1 MSARRASFRLYL
13 ITDRKLARGGD
24 LIATCEAVLRAAEE
38 SGARGQLAIQIREKD
53 LTARALYALALRLRE
68 PCRRYGAPL
77 FINDRVDVAM
87 AVGADGVHLPADS
100 FSPTDARKLLG
111 PHRLIG
117 VSTHAIDEVIAAA
130 DGGADF
136 AVYGPVFEPISKSSY
151 GPPRGIE
158 ALREVCAQSTIPV
171 FALGGIN
178 AERARELAGT
188 GAAGVAAIG
197 AVMGAEHPGAAVRSL
212 LDAIAGRC

>member
-13 ITDRKLARGGD
+13 ITDRKLARDGD
-24 LIATCEAVLRAAEE
+24 LIAACEAGMRAADE

-53 LTARALYALALRLRE
+53 LTARALYELALKLRE
-68 PCRRYGAPL
+68 LCRRYGAPM
-77 FINDRVDVAM
+77 FVNDRIDVAM

-117 VSTHAIDEVIAAA
+117 VSTHGLDEVLAAA
-130 DGGADF
+130 DTGADF
-136 AVYGPVFEPISKSSY
+136 VVYGPVFAPISKSSY
-151 GPPRGIE
+151 GPPQGVD
-158 ALREVCAQSTIPV
+158 ALRETCARSTIPV

-178 AERARELAGT
+178 AERARELAGA

-212 LDAIAGRC
+212 LEAVAGWR